1 MGGGVIMFKYRLP
14 RVHWGRTE
22 LTIRKRNS
30 GNELRGL
37 DGGGREGGTEENP
50 QGGGALGE
58 KACSSG

>member
-37 DGGGREGGTEENP
+37 DGGGGEGG
-50 QGGGALGE
+50 GD
-58 KACSSG
+58 